1 MSNFYPTLTFL
12 TRNSREPGMQAMAIN
27 TAVLEQL
34 EIIVAVNSLVFVST
48 KFMVLV

>member
-1 MSNFYPTLTFL
+1 M
-12 TRNSREPGMQAMAIN
+12 TRNSRDPEWQTRAIN